1 MGDSPDRFRMC
12 AACPNRH
19 QADLAESVGEGALAE
34 RIRAAG
40 CGWWQEGIPSVDPQ
54 LGFMASPTWT
64 GCFAPL
70 IPTYLIALAR
80 DAAHSAAAFNVA
92 RDRVLELAASNGEA
106 RALHELALVGLATA
120 AGAIDDRKRQTLA
133 SIGSDAVAGNLSHAL
148 GPPIPDGAVEQDGE
162 ALDLDAVPD
171 LD

>member
-1 MGDSPDRFRMC
+1 MC
-12 AACPNRH
+12 RACPNRH
-19 QADLAESVGEGALAE
+19 QADLAEAVGEGALAE

-70 IPTYLIALAR
+70 IPTYLIALSR

-92 RDRVLELAASNGEA
+92 RDRVLELAASNGGA
-106 RALHELALVGLATA
+106 RALHELALVGLATVAGSKAVEASEPSLAIGDGSPGA
-120 AGAIDDRKRQTLA
+120 AGGGD
-133 SIGSDAVAGNLSHAL
+133 
-148 GPPIPDGAVEQDGE
+148 
-162 ALDLDAVPD
+162 
-171 LD
+171 